1 MEIIVSYNLLNTLD
15 ESKIKK
21 KIKFVEYN
29 LVLEDSKFKFL
40 VEDSSHKEFEQKFN
54 VSNICSLDEMQRV
67 FPQISFEQIK

>member
-54 VSNICSLDEMQRV
+54 VSNICSLDDMQRI

>member
-54 VSNICSLDEMQRV
+54 ISNICSLDEMQRG